1 MKQQTAQLIEPPPVH
16 FMPVTPGWYVSGA
29 VLLMLLAV
37 LAVLCIRHYLR
48 NRYRRQALRQLETIA
63 GGPGALY
70 EANMLL
76 KRIAMRN
83 YGRSEVAALQG
94 DDWVNFLNGRWK
106 EAAFT
111 TEEGKAVSDG
121 LYSSPGREMPAAF
134 LDKCRRWL
142 RKHRR

>member
-1 MKQQTAQLIEPPPVH
+1 MKQEAAQLIEPPPVH
-16 FMPVTPGWYVSGA
+16 FAPVTPGWYVSGA
-29 VLLMLLAV
+29 VLLLLLAA
-37 LAVLCIRHYLR
+37 LAVLCIRHYLQ
-48 NRYRRQALRQLETIA
+48 NRYRREALRQLEAITA
-63 GGPGALY
+63 APNVLY

-94 DDWVNFLNGRWK
+94 DDWMNFLNGRWK

-121 LYSSPGREMPAAF
+121 LYRPPGPEIPAAF